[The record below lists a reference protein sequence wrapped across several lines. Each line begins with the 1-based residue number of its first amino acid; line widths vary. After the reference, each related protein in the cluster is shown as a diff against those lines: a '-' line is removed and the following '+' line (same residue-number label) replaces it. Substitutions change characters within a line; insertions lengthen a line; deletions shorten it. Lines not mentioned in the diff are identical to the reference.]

1 MLKRIAA
8 CLGIVSL
15 LFIYACNQ
23 TNVTEPAEKTG
34 NPDLKV
40 IVDKGEYQKLYVL
53 RVSGKG
59 FSDPF
64 KIEKVSVEKDSL
76 AITVSYYGAVSF
88 WGTKLK
94 HTFTLCWDGDATI
107 LCYPM
112 PANLILTHN
121 ANGYNGN
128 TKYIETL
135 MFSLKDLGI
144 QNPKDY
150 VFNVYSVLNPSN
162 IPDGQ

>member
-1 MLKRIAA
+1 MLKKMAA
-8 CLGIVSL
+8 SLGIVLL
-15 LFIYACNQ
+15 LFVYACNQ
-23 TNVTEPAEKTG
+23 TNVTEPTEQTG

-40 IVDKGEYQKLYVL
+40 IVDKNEYQKLNVQ

-64 KIEKVSVEKDSL
+64 TIEKVEVVKDSL
-76 AITVSYYGAVSF
+76 EITVSYLGAVSF

-94 HTFTLCWDGDATI
+94 HTFTLCWDGNVSI
-107 LCYPM
+107 MIYPM

-121 ANGYNGN
+121 ANGFNGN
-128 TKYIETL
+128 TKYIEKL

-144 QNPKDY
+144 QNAKDY
-150 VFNVYSVLNPSN
+150 VFNVYSVLNPSDK
-162 IPDGQ
+162 PDGR